1 MAESPPRRRATAR
14 PPASLLVPGLL
25 GAAFI
30 VLPIAA
36 LVIRMPWR
44 RLSSLLVDDVV
55 LDALRVSLLT
65 SIASAALAAVLGIP
79 LAWLLARSELPGRN
93 VLRAVT
99 TLPMVLPPVVSGVA
113 LLLAFGRRGVI
124 GDPLEAA
131 SGLVLPFSI
140 GGVIL
145 ANTFVA
151 LPFLVLTVEGA
162 LSGLDGR
169 HETAA
174 ATLGASPFTVLRRVT
189 LPMISPAVRAGLV
202 LAWARALGEFGATIT
217 FAGSLQ
223 GRTQTLPLAVFA
235 ALESDRDAALAIS
248 GVLIIVSLAVLLSLR
263 DQWWPAR

>member
-1 MAESPPRRRATAR
+1 
-14 PPASLLVPGLL
+14 
-25 GAAFI
+25 
-30 VLPIAA
+30 
-36 LVIRMPWR
+36 MPWR
-44 RLSSLLVDDVV
+44 RLGTLLGDDIVI
-55 LDALRVSLLT
+55 DALRVSLI
-65 SIASAALAAVLGIP
+65 SSFASAALAAVLGIP
-79 LAWLLARSELPGRN
+79 LAWLLARSQLPGRN

-174 ATLGASPFTVLRRVT
+174 ATLGASPFIVLQRVT
-189 LPMISPAVRAGLV
+189 LPMIAPALRAGLV
-202 LAWARALGEFGATIT
+202 LAWARSLGEFGATIT

-235 ALESDRDAALAIS
+235 ALESDRDAAMAIS
-248 GVLIIVSLAVLLSLR
+248 GVLIVVSLVVLLSLR
-263 DQWWPAR
+263 TQWWPARP